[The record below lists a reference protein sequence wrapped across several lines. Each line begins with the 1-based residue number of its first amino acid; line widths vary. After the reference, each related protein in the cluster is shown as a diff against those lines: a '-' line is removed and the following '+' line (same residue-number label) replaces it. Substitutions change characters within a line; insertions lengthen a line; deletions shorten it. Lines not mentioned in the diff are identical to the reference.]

1 MLLERK
7 VNKVDEVSG
16 YKNLSASRW
25 PSKPEELIGGEV
37 SAPDVPGRPDKLNS
51 WSDSLLVRE
60 RKTQKEERE
69 RQVLRLFFAAFT
81 LSFIMYLN
89 SRFQIALSGLNERRE

>member
-37 SAPDVPGRPDKLNS
+37 SAPDVPGRHDQRHS
-51 WSDSLLVRE
+51 RSDSLLVRE
-60 RKTQKEERE
+60 GKNQEEERE
-69 RQVLRLFFAAFT
+69 KKVLRLFFAAFT
-81 LSFIMYLN
+81 LSLVLYLN
-89 SRFQIALSGLNERRE
+89 SRFQIALSALDERRE